1 MLRNLSKVCGPGGRR
16 VISRYFCGELARK
29 EGAASPGVG
38 DVLEYI
44 RSSQALTHKG
54 VLNAMRVLTANGVER
69 QFFKNEGELFLKLSE
84 GCSKVSFAD
93 TAEVLLFV
101 RLAGRMGL
109 LSHQDV
115 FENTL
120 IELNRLVLSDP
131 DAEASRFLEPTHNT
145 TLNNRRLFLDRRRRL
160 ATATGVDDLAA
171 LVAAAKEAVDV
182 GPPLVFDAFSRYG
195 MKPGYLAPREGELE
209 EGAWPG
215 LIEALG
221 TLFDQVNSSDV
232 LAEAKVQRGD
242 VFRNFD
248 LNLASALRSASPSV
262 RVELFELCKQRLPG
276 QFNNMF
282 ALDVLDLLL
291 ADDVSSLPLDQVVDA
306 FVFAERRDYDSSSFI
321 LMAESIIR
329 NRAVELRGCPPAL
342 AAVAHAISRLA
353 PQSHSSLYRLG
364 RVLDSALNDPT
375 LREQMEPCL
384 PSLLFSL
391 KDHMLP
397 QTWSRVSADPSLGFA
412 RGSFVLIQRLRYGL
426 LDPKELAGL
435 ARHEEWNRPE
445 VWLRRLDD
453 TDFLLGLHLYAGYF
467 EVAGPN
473 PELERRV
480 VGCLLEYVVPRQA
493 AEPRLESPRLRA
505 EMMVA
510 LCESFSRLA
519 SRPEM
524 AAEFEAVED
533 CLVSA
538 GKRIIRSLVASAP
551 ETPPLLGCLTFL
563 WLGKLVS
570 VSSDP
575 PLAAHRTRLYHEL
588 LGHIEFMELSD
599 LVGLSSLLLAAN
611 APSDPLLL
619 DFVEASL
626 LKVVHLL
633 TPELGVELIKNC
645 RVHRPSG
652 DFELAV
658 LLEIADRCLD
668 SDLEVVLEV
677 RLLLAQLAE
686 EKPQFA
692 PLLAAREQ
700 AIAAAL
706 EEKNKGSFVDPEE
719 KPLAVL
725 IDEFPRIDQSLFAA
739 AQLSQARASHQP
751 GNVRL
756 SIDTLSRVLGYV
768 TRKEMEDRLEDLDR
782 QFEAKAMKM
791 FQN

>member
-1 MLRNLSKVCGPGGRR
+1 MLRNLSKFCRPAGPTA
-16 VISRYFCGELARK
+16 ISRRFSGALARK
-29 EGAASPGVG
+29 EGVASPGVP

-44 RSSQALTHKG
+44 RSSQSLTHKG
-54 VLNAMRVLTANGVER
+54 ILNALRVLTASGMER

-84 GCSKVSFAD
+84 GCARVSFAD
-93 TAEVLLFV
+93 TAEVLLFI
-101 RLAGRMGL
+101 RLASRMGL

-160 ATATGVDDLAA
+160 AATGVDDLAG
-171 LVAAAKEAVDV
+171 LVAAAKEAVDA
-182 GPPLVFDAFSRYG
+182 GPPLVFDAFGRYG

-221 TLFDQVNSSDV
+221 TLFDQVNNSDV

-262 RVELFELCKQRLPG
+262 RVEFFELCKRSLPG

-282 ALDVLDLLL
+282 TLDVLDLLL
-291 ADDVSSLPLDQVVDA
+291 AEDVSTLPLDQVVDA

-329 NRAVELRGCPPAL
+329 NRVVELRGCPPAL
-342 AAVAHAISRLA
+342 AAVAYAIARLA
-353 PQSHSSLYRLG
+353 PQSHCSLYRLG
-364 RVLDSALNDPT
+364 RILDSALSDPA

-435 ARHEEWNRPE
+435 ACHEEWNRPE

-473 PELERRV
+473 PQLERRV

-493 AEPRLESPRLRA
+493 AEPRLETPRLRA

-510 LCESFSRLA
+510 LCESFARLA

-524 AAEFEAVED
+524 APELEAVEN
-533 CLVSA
+533 CLASA

-551 ETPPLLGCLTFL
+551 QTPPLLGCLAFL
-563 WLGKLVS
+563 WLGKLAS

-633 TPELGVELIKNC
+633 SPELGVELIKNC

-658 LLEIADRCLD
+658 LLEVADRCLE
-668 SDLEVVLEV
+668 SELEVILEV

-692 PLLAAREQ
+692 PLLAAWER
-700 AIAAAL
+700 AIAETL
-706 EEKNKGSFVDPEE
+706 EQKNQASFVEPEE
-719 KPLAVL
+719 KSLAVL
-725 IDEFPRIDQSLFAA
+725 IDEFPKIDQSLFAPA
-739 AQLSQARASHQP
+739 ILEQARVSHQP
-751 GNVRL
+751 GNVHL
-756 SIDTLSRVLGYV
+756 SVDTLSKVLGYV
-768 TRKEMEDRLEDLDR
+768 TRKEMEDKLEDLDR